1 MNILW
6 RWNANDDKG
15 LYSLQIR
22 PSVYGASSLGIVIF
36 LCNFALSKSKKS
48 GSRNQNAGAFFVY
61 LVQ

>member
-22 PSVYGASSLGIVIF
+22 PSVYGASSLKERGD
-36 LCNFALSKSKKS
+36 
-48 GSRNQNAGAFFVY
+48 GY
-61 LVQ
+61 LFHE